1 MSLFSVQ
8 IIRRNEKMLEES
20 RDTITVPASFMI
32 RMLASLN
39 HARFGTY
46 ICGHE
51 PFYRTSVQL
60 KAARIHRFIGSMNKK
75 GPQGISTTKM

>member
-1 MSLFSVQ
+1 MKWLRMVYFRVEEIRLNCLFVLQ

-39 HARFGTY
+39 HARFSTY
-46 ICGHE
+46 IN
-51 PFYRTSVQL
+51 L
-60 KAARIHRFIGSMNKK
+60 
-75 GPQGISTTKM
+75 